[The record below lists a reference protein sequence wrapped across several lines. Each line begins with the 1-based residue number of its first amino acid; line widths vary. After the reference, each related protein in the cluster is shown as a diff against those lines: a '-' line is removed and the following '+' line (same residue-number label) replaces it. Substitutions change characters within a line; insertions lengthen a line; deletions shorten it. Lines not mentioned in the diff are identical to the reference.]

1 MDRLLTCEVKE
12 NKIEW
17 ELIKDKMLDLVD
29 IYYEALD
36 APKTGNKVVSNAG
49 FIQTLTQ
56 TLSFS
61 VLCYFNYINSKKVHT
76 MQISQP
82 LMEFT

>member
-17 ELIKDKMLDLVD
+17 ELLKDKMLDLVD

-36 APKTGNKVVSNAG
+36 APKTGNKVVSNPSYR
-49 FIQTLTQ
+49 L
-56 TLSFS
+56 
-61 VLCYFNYINSKKVHT
+61 
-76 MQISQP
+76 
-82 LMEFT
+82 

>member
-36 APKTGNKVVSNAG
+36 APKTGNKV
-49 FIQTLTQ
+49 I
-56 TLSFS
+56 FS
-61 VLCYFNYINSKKVHT
+61 HIFYMH
-76 MQISQP
+76 
-82 LMEFT
+82 